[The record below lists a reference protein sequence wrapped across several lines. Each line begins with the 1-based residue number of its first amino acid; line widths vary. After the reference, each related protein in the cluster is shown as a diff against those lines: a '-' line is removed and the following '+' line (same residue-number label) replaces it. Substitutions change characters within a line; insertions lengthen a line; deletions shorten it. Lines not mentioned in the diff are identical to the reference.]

1 MKPQKK
7 RAAMSKKQNQELIT
21 HNPLAA
27 GIHDALFEIHT
38 QGKYIDL
45 AAIINDASCW
55 IAELHLQVKSLEA
68 QIAKG
73 TSAGYMRR
81 DTSGLTYL
89 HPPIKSEPPPVE
101 TDEWIATGKE
111 G

>member
-1 MKPQKK
+1 
-7 RAAMSKKQNQELIT
+7 
-21 HNPLAA
+21 
-27 GIHDALFEIHT
+27 
-38 QGKYIDL
+38 
-45 AAIINDASCW
+45 
-55 IAELHLQVKSLEA
+55 VKSLEA

-89 HPPIKSEPPPVE
+89 HPPIKSEPPLVE